1 MSQVKPIPD
10 GYQRL
15 ITYLTVD
22 NLPRLKSFLIEAFDA
37 QPIECITDDQGVI
50 RHLELR
56 FHDTVLMAA
65 EARPECPA
73 KTTGFYLY
81 TEDCDA
87 AYQRALAAGGTSIME
102 PADQFYG
109 DRHGGVLDP
118 TGNQWFVATRIEN
131 VEPEELQRRAAANM
145 K

>member
-1 MSQVKPIPD
+1 MSKVKPIPD

-15 ITYLTVD
+15 ITYLTVE
-22 NLPRLKSFLIEAFDA
+22 NLPRLKRFLIEAFDA

-56 FHDTVLMAA
+56 FHDSVLMAA
-65 EARPECPA
+65 EASAECPA
-73 KTTGFYLY
+73 KNTGFYLY

-87 AYQRALAAGGTSIME
+87 AYRRALAAGGTSIME

-118 TGNQWFVATRIEN
+118 TGNQWFVATHIEN